1 MKCSKIV
8 QKENFKGQFFS
19 NFPNLITE
27 CFWVETVFCLVDV
40 FSFLLPIT
48 VRIKRWRLLV
58 IYKLFCLVFFQA
70 GNKRVKFIRDLVREV
85 VGFTPYE
92 KRCMELLRI
101 GKDKRALKFVKKRVI
116 IGCLTFFTWIDLI
129 DSLTKCYFKCHC
141 SWEPIP
147 EERESVK
154 KCKASLLQWENNN
167 NNSIKLSIKVSFL
180 WILLFCLCIRREY
193 FAN

>member
-1 MKCSKIV
+1 M
-8 QKENFKGQFFS
+8 
-19 NFPNLITE
+19 
-27 CFWVETVFCLVDV
+27 DV

-58 IYKLFCLVFFQA
+58 IYKLFFLVFFQA

-116 IGCLTFFTWIDLI
+116 IGCLTFFTLIDLI